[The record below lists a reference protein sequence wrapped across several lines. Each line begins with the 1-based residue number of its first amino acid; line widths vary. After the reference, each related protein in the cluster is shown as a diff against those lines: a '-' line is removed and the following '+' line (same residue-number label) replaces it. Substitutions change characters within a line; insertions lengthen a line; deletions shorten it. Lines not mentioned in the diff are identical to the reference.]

1 MSSINTYTLPKAS
14 LLLLTVAFL
23 LASCKRES
31 SDLEKLELKDLSGT
45 RIDLSSYKDKIVF
58 VNFWATWC
66 KPCIQ
71 EMPTIVKA
79 QEALKDENVVF
90 LFPSNESVE
99 LIQEF
104 KEKRSFNFDYL
115 QVTNLEALNI
125 QALPTTMIFNTKGE
139 RVFSEAGFR
148 DWSTQ
153 ENLTLIT
160 EAQQP

>member
-1 MSSINTYTLPKAS
+1 MSSINICTLARAS
-14 LLLLTVAFL
+14 VFLLTVSFL
-23 LASCKRES
+23 LTSCKRKT

-45 RIDLSSYKDKIVF
+45 RIDLSSYGGKIVF

-71 EMPTIVKA
+71 EMPTIAKA

-99 LIQEF
+99 LIRGF
-104 KEKRSFNFDYL
+104 KEKRSFDFDYL

-125 QALPTTMIFNTKGE
+125 QALPTTMIFNAKGE
-139 RVFSEAGFR
+139 RIFSEAGFR
-148 DWSTQ
+148 DWSTS